1 MLLQKSKRAR
11 TTTFNSSTTNH
22 YDAAKQTMAAGNVR
36 WNAALRG
43 KRRRRGGEEGGME
56 LVRAHDNGHAVAVE
70 KRGILAS

>member
-1 MLLQKSKRAR
+1 
-11 TTTFNSSTTNH
+11 
-22 YDAAKQTMAAGNVR
+22 MAAGNVR

-70 KRGILAS
+70 KVGILAS